1 MIRQIWQ
8 RILNLWRQIQRR
20 FRKPAPPPP
29 KPTPIR
35 TFEECEQKFMALLEG
50 VEQGWSRGEIKG
62 FLIGSKIND
71 AEWVNWL
78 QEFGDRLLVSPENHL
93 ELGRRMVRLGEMDCG
108 RISEV
113 AGNIGR
119 ELLAGESL
127 NRNPVEESLQIRED
141 IQELPEKTEETGFFP
156 VSGGVAESIER
167 EISQEVE
174 ELFNQ
179 AVDNYEFG
187 YLESALAYYD
197 KVIEMQPDFYQA
209 WINRSKV
216 LDRLGRYQEATT
228 NYYTAIALQSG
239 NKKVFSDNWFEMGV
253 SPTDNSFVDNQ
264 GNCISLSKYEVT
276 MLSEYG
282 VTIFSAE
289 REISQEAEEL
299 FNQGVECYL
308 TGDLEGA
315 IAVLKKVLEIDPKS
329 HLAWYNLGYALNDLT
344 RYIEAI
350 EAYETAL
357 KIDPKDPIDPKYPRT
372 WLGLGNALRGLE
384 RYTEAEV
391 ALKQAL
397 EIDPK
402 YHIAWSNL
410 GNILKY
416 LGRYKEAIAAFEK
429 ALEIDPKYHAA
440 WNGLG
445 ATLNDLG
452 GDKKA
457 IAAFEKALEIDP
469 KSHITWSNLGTTLTN
484 FGQYSEAIAAF
495 DRALEITGE
504 QYRDAWVNRG
514 FAFFNSWRYI
524 EAIQNWDEGLQKYLP
539 SNRDYRL
546 ACGQLHQ
553 QKGKAHYE
561 HGKETFTYFESFHKA
576 KASYEQARDFL
587 KSPLIP
593 ETYLEVMQGL
603 ITVCRSLGYP
613 KTSEYLA
620 EATTVLET
628 LLLDNETHPEIK
640 QRLQRKF
647 AGLYQ
652 LEVDIL
658 VEAGD
663 KVNALE
669 KAESRKNFCLQW
681 MRATSPNPTASP
693 AYPQIR
699 DLLAN
704 NTATAIIYWHLSP
717 VSLTA
722 FIITP
727 DKFEVIST
735 PVTDI
740 FAKRHSQSLEKWL
753 ENWKTNYQN
762 YCQTT
767 SKQQTKESHPWR
779 ESMTA
784 QLQQLAD
791 ILKIPEICTHLTN
804 IQHLILI
811 PHRDLH
817 LLPLDSLFLPPFPLE
832 GVGTG
837 GVGTGALPLQNPG
850 RGNPPVVAPIIGTGA
865 LPLQNP
871 GRGNPPV
878 VAPIIGTGAL
888 PLQNPGRGNPVVAP
902 IIRSITRLP
911 SAQIAIQQQQQT
923 PTEIGTNS
931 LVIIGKTDYEYPPIE
946 AAAISQINQTHRP
959 SNAST
964 KTAIIQALKAS
975 SSVFHYTGHAYHNTE
990 KSEAS
995 ALMLAKNEELTLTDI
1010 LQLKFVNYYLVC
1022 LSACETGITK
1032 KGELI
1037 DEFVG
1042 IASGFLPETNYV
1054 ISTLWRAEERSSAF
1068 LMIYFYQLWKQGIQ
1082 PPEALQQAK
1091 DWLRELTNGK
1101 LGEWYAGELLPLLR
1115 NAEFDNKVDILYSCG
1130 IDASILQEN
1139 LATIDEKPYEHPYYW
1154 AAFNITGNG

>member
-8 RILNLWRQIQRR
+8 RILNLWRLLQRR

-35 TFEECEQKFMALLEG
+35 TFGEYEQKFMALLEG
-50 VEQGWSRGEIKG
+50 VEQGWSRGDIKG

-78 QEFGDRLLVSPENHL
+78 QEFGERLLVSPETHL
-93 ELGRRMVRLGEMDCG
+93 ELGGRMVRLGEMNCG

-119 ELLAGESL
+119 QLLAGESL
-127 NRNPVEESLQIRED
+127 NRNPAEESSQIRED
-141 IQELPEKTEETGFFP
+141 IQELPEKTEETGLFP
-156 VSGGVAESIER
+156 VSGGVAESRER
-167 EISQEVE
+167 EISQEAE
-174 ELFNQ
+174 ELFKQ
-179 AVDNYEFG
+179 GVDNYEFG
-187 YLESALAYYD
+187 YLESALACYD
-197 KVIEMQPDFYQA
+197 KVIEMQPDFYEA

-228 NYYTAIALQSG
+228 NYYTGIALQSR
-239 NKKVFSDNWFEMGV
+239 NNKVFTQTED
-253 SPTDNSFVDNQ
+253 
-264 GNCISLSKYEVT
+264 LY
-276 MLSEYG
+276 
-282 VTIFSAE
+282 
-289 REISQEAEEL
+289 
-299 FNQGVECYL
+299 NQGVNRYKA
-308 TGDLEGA
+308 GDLEGA
-315 IAVLKKVLEIDPKS
+315 IVAYEKALQFDPKF
-329 HLAWYNLGYALNDLT
+329 HYVWNGLGKTLNDLG
-344 RYIEAI
+344 RYSEAI
-350 EAYETAL
+350 AAY
-357 KIDPKDPIDPKYPRT
+357 
-372 WLGLGNALRGLE
+372 
-384 RYTEAEV
+384 
-391 ALKQAL
+391 KQAL
-397 EIDPK
+397 EIDPQ
-402 YHIAWSNL
+402 YHL
-410 GNILKY
+410 
-416 LGRYKEAIAAFEK
+416 
-429 ALEIDPKYHAA
+429 A

-445 ATLNDLG
+445 ATLCDLG
-452 GDKKA
+452 R
-457 IAAFEKALEIDP
+457 
-469 KSHITWSNLGTTLTN
+469 N
-484 FGQYSEAIAAF
+484 SEAIAAYEK
-495 DRALEITGE
+495 ALEFTGD
-504 QYRDAWVNRG
+504 QHWRAWYNRG
-514 FAFFNSWRYI
+514 GAFFDSGRYI
-524 EAIQNWDEGLQKYLP
+524 EAIQNCDEGLQKYLP

-546 ACGQLHQ
+546 ACGQLHHR
-553 QKGKAHYE
+553 KGQAHYE
-561 HGKETFTYFESFHKA
+561 HGKQTLTYWESFHKA
-576 KASYEQARDFL
+576 KASYEQAREFL

-603 ITVCRSLGYP
+603 ITVCRSLGDP
-613 KTSEYLA
+613 KTNEYLT

-652 LEVDIL
+652 LEVDMF

-681 MRATSPNPTASP
+681 MRATSPNRTASP
-693 AYPQIR
+693 TYPQIR

-704 NTATAIIYWHLSP
+704 NTETAIIYWHLSP

-722 FIITP
+722 FIITLE
-727 DKFEVIST
+727 KFEVIST

-784 QLQQLAD
+784 QLPQLAD

-850 RGNPPVVAPIIGTGA
+850 RGNPPVVAPII
-865 LPLQNP
+865 
-871 GRGNPPV
+871 
-878 VAPIIGTGAL
+878 
-888 PLQNPGRGNPVVAP
+888 
-902 IIRSITRLP
+902 RSITRLP
-911 SAQIAIQQQQQT
+911 SAQIAIQQQQQN
-923 PTEIGTNS
+923 PTEIAPNS
-931 LVIIGKTDYEYPPIE
+931 MLMVEHSQGKSALKFTQIE
-946 AAAISQINQTHRP
+946 AAAISQINQTNRA
-959 SNAST
+959 SNAAT
-964 KTAIIQALKAS
+964 KAEIIAALKS
-975 SSVFHYTGHAYHNTE
+975 NSGIFHYTGHAYHNTE
-990 KSEAS
+990 KSENS
-995 ALMLAKNEELTLTDI
+995 ALLLGIGEELTLTDI
-1010 LQLKFVNYYLVC
+1010 LQLKLVDYYLVC

-1042 IASGFLPETNYV
+1042 IASGFLPETNYI
-1054 ISTLWRAEERSSAF
+1054 ISTLWRVDERSSA
-1068 LMIYFYQLWKQGIQ
+1068 LLTIYFYQLWKQGMQ

-1115 NAEFDNKVDILYSCG
+1115 EAEFKSIFFFEME
-1130 IDASILQEN
+1130 ASRLQEN
-1139 LATIDEKPYEHPYYW
+1139 LDIIEEKPYEHPYHW
-1154 AAFNITGNG
+1154 AAFTITGNG